1 MSHHRL
7 PPQRVEQLRETLQ
20 PTVDLLHR
28 RRAAQIPADDLDDC
42 VTLDWLKWDG
52 GSLRLT
58 TTGENIL
65 RQQQEL
71 SLA

>member
-7 PPQRVEQLRETLQ
+7 PSQRAEHLRETLQ

-28 RRAAQIPADDLDDC
+28 RRAAQIPEEDLDDY

-52 GSLRLT
+52 GSLKLT
-58 TTGENIL
+58 VTGENIL

-71 SLA
+71 SPA